1 MKSDTLY
8 GPPAATLAILLDDPE
23 EHDFASTQRLLDDLS
38 AEQAVTAPRGLPYS
52 IAAILA
58 HMNSNVQFNLD
69 LIHSDDPLSFK
80 NPYENWPTVSAD
92 EWPNLVRTFLGNIAE
107 LKRIAQQSN
116 DLERTL
122 FPATDND
129 PAWTV
134 GYKLAASVAKH
145 NAYHLGQIAVL
156 RRLVDAQA

>member
-1 MKSDTLY
+1 MNSDTLY
-8 GPPAATLAILLDDPE
+8 GPPAATLALLLDDPE
-23 EHDFASTQRLLDDLS
+23 EHDFASTQRLLNGLT
-38 AEQAVTAPRGLPYS
+38 AEQAVTAPLGLPYS

-69 LIHSDDPLSFK
+69 LIRSDNPLSFE
-80 NPYENWPTVSAD
+80 NPYKNWPTVIAD
-92 EWPNLVRTFLGNIAE
+92 EWPNLVRTFLDSIAE
-107 LKRIAQQSN
+107 LKRIAQRSSE
-116 DLERTL
+116 LERTL
-122 FPATDND
+122 FPATDKD